1 MELLEA
7 LQAHETDPEII
18 RKAIA
23 AERAGLIESA
33 AGHILQSWY
42 WQSIEELADKLA
54 LPDVANLAVSIQD
67 AKSKRPEDNELDPT
81 TVKRLLRSAP
91 AMVNSSVVAP
101 TKAKPNAK
109 PLAELIPLYLESRKN
124 PSDPK
129 KRISD
134 TTYDAIVLAMRSLS
148 GKLDLE
154 MLTSKP
160 KLKGL
165 AEVLLGELKSST
177 VEKRMGHIAML
188 TKWLTESYELEDLG
202 LTKPLVTDPWRP
214 EPNRISDDTAKQE
227 AIAQLLSPTSKA
239 SPKALSSMLAG
250 SPDFW
255 LAGLMSLSGARI
267 NELTPLTVEDLKPD
281 QIDPDVFWIHI
292 HGVTKAA
299 AKGERSVKNEASI
312 RWIPIV
318 DGRHNYH
325 ESFTLNGLTE
335 FLTSRT
341 ARNRW
346 SEGRLGKTLQSL
358 GHTAHQY
365 RHRLINLM
373 KLSGVTD
380 EVGKSISGHTES
392 DKSVYTETYG
402 HVAAQLKE
410 TTRDQQEAQIE
421 ALRVVDR
428 YFNKNNNNL

>member
-54 LPDVANLAVSIQD
+54 LPEVANLAVSIQD
-67 AKSKRPEDNELDPT
+67 AKSSRPEDNELDAT
-81 TVKRLLRSAP
+81 AVKRLLRPAP
-91 AMVNSSVVAP
+91 AMINSSVVAP
-101 TKAKPNAK
+101 T
-109 PLAELIPLYLESRKN
+109 LARPKVSLSELIPLYIEYRNN
-124 PSDPK
+124 PPDPK
-129 KRISD
+129 KQVSANSRKTIATVMKQLED
-134 TTYDAIVLAMRSLS
+134 KLS
-148 GKLDLE
+148 LE

-160 KLKGL
+160 KLKAL
-165 AEVLLGELKSST
+165 AEDLLKEHMPST
-177 VEKRMGHIAML
+177 VEKRIGHIAML
-188 TKWLTESYELEDLG
+188 TKWLAESYDLEDLG

-227 AIAQLLSPTSKA
+227 AIARLLSPDAKA
-239 SPKALSSMLAG
+239 SPKALSLLLAG
-250 SPDFW
+250 RPDFW
-255 LAGLMSLSGARI
+255 LAGLVSLSGARI

-281 QIDPDVFWIHI
+281 WIDPDVFWIHI

-299 AKGERSVKNEASI
+299 AKGVRSVKNEASI

-325 ESFTLNGLTE
+325 ESFTLDGLTE

-341 ARNRW
+341 PRNRW

-380 EVGKSISGHTES
+380 ELGKTISGHTEG

-402 HVAAQLKE
+402 HVASQLRE
-410 TTRDQQEAQIE
+410 TTREQQEAQIE
-421 ALRVVDR
+421 ALRVVNE
-428 YFNKNNNNL
+428 YFNKNSRNL